1 MFVLLQEILLKSL
14 SHAMAGYRVF
24 WGGGLFAA
32 GCSAVCGCCWP
43 GWLKSPWAVAWTPD
57 GLIHMGFP
65 MSFSELGSETEAS
78 GRGAEQHGESVA
90 YPVPAVFCRPRTKN
104 WRS

>member
-1 MFVLLQEILLKSL
+1 MWLLL
-14 SHAMAGYRVF
+14 A
-24 WGGGLFAA
+24 
-32 GCSAVCGCCWP
+32 
-43 GWLKSPWAVAWTPD
+43 WLAKVPVGSSVAPD